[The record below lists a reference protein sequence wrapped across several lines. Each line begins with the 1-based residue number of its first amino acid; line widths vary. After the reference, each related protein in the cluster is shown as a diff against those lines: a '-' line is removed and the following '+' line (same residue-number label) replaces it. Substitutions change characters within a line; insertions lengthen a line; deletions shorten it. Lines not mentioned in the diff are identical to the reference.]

1 MAARLEHLSGPMEIS
16 VCDATATA
24 MSENFALQDLGEVEL
39 KGLPPTRAHRLVE
52 ELGRRVAG

>member
-1 MAARLEHLSGPMEIS
+1 MEIS

-24 MSENFALQDLGEVEL
+24 MSENFALQDLGEVKL